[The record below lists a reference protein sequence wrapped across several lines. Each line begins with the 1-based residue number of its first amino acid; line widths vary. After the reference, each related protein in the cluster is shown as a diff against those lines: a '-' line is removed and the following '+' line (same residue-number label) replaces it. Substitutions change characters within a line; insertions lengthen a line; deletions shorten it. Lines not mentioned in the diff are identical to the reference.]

1 MTISSCVARTPCL
14 GQRSHIGH
22 HSLVWSIARRSAVGK
37 KDGAVHSFPVLLWS
51 SPRDGSDSE
60 VTRLN
65 RIQMEIWQRLQLHAK
80 SVRMSPPTANEVCL
94 GSSGTL
100 PRDPSV
106 GPEDSNVA
114 QDGPCTTMT
123 IRIHTQPG
131 DFLVSSLETV
141 SKVFLDIVN
150 PIVVSTLSASYQH
163 LGNAPSEWKIWMAVC
178 ATVQPTSG

>member
-114 QDGPCTTMT
+114 QDGSL
-123 IRIHTQPG
+123 HEY
-131 DFLVSSLETV
+131 DFSNSHSAGRFFSLESRDGLESV
-141 SKVFLDIVN
+141 PRHS
-150 PIVVSTLSASYQH
+150 
-163 LGNAPSEWKIWMAVC
+163 
-178 ATVQPTSG
+178 